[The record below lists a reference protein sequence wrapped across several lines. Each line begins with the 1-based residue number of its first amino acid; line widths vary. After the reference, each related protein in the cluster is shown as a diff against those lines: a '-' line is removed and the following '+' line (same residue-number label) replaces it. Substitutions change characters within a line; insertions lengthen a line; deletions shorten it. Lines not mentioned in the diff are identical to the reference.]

1 MEIVEMA
8 TVKLGGGITDIK
20 GTIGGVYFHRDKS
33 GVHVCRQPRNIRR
46 LSSAQ
51 LNQRRAFMAA
61 RAYNKDE
68 RFVSWNIYRAL
79 NGLPMSDPPPDYQ
92 IPRM

>member
-1 MEIVEMA
+1 MA
-8 TVKLGGGITDIK
+8 TVKFGSGVTDMS
-20 GTIGGVYFHRDKS
+20 GSLGGVYFHRDKS
-33 GVHVCRQPRNIRR
+33 GVHVCRQPRKIRR

-51 LNQRRAFMAA
+51 LKQRRAFIAA
-61 RAYNKDE
+61 RAYSKDD

-79 NGLPMSDPPPDYQ
+79 NNLPLSDPPADYQ